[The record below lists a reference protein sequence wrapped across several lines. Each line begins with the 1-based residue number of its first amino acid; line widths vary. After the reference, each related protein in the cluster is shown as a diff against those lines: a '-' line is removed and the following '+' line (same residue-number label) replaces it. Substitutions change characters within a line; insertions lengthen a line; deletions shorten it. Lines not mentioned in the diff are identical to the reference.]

1 MVKKCEYDA
10 MVDRV
15 KELEGIINRLA
26 QSPIVGS
33 SVIEYWVEQD
43 QIDPHLLMGNADE
56 CYEKGMNGKW
66 VAKGVDYG
74 ELDDWVWGYGSQN
87 KKNEYVIHISGGGD
101 PSCPNGFED
110 WVIKKLPSCE
120 LGYYI
125 RHGSGRD
132 DPHYPDRLQKGRKLV
147 SCPDGDYVSF
157 QDKDYTLV
165 NGEMD
170 FEWLEDELDFFG
182 VKEE

>member
-66 VAKGVDYG
+66 VAKGVDYDQ
-74 ELDDWVWGYGSQN
+74 LDDWTCGYGFQ
-87 KKNEYVIHISGGGD
+87 KKDDEYVIHISGGGD
-101 PSCPNGFED
+101 GVSPNGFED

-132 DPHYPDRLQKGRKLV
+132 DPHYPDRLQKGQKLV
-147 SCPDGDYVSF
+147 SCPDGNYVSF

-170 FEWLEDELDFFG
+170 FEWLEEELEVEF
-182 VKEE
+182 KEG

>member
-15 KELEGIINRLA
+15 KELEGLITRMTN
-26 QSPIVGS
+26 SPIVGS
-33 SVIEYWVEQD
+33 SVVEYWVEQD
-43 QIDPHLLMGNADE
+43 QIDPHLLISNADE
-56 CYEKGMNGKW
+56 LYEKVDGKW
-66 VAKGVDYG
+66 KEKGINYD
-74 ELDDWVWGYGSQN
+74 ELDDWTCGYGFQ
-87 KKNEYVIHISGGGD
+87 KKDDEYVIHISGGGD
-101 PSCPNGFED
+101 PDKPNGFED

-120 LGYYI
+120 LGCYI

-132 DPHYPDRLQKGRKLV
+132 DPIYPDRLQKGKKLV

-157 QDKDYTLV
+157 QDKDYNLYK
-165 NGEMD
+165 GEMD

>member
-56 CYEKGMNGKW
+56 CYEKGVNGKW
-66 VAKGVDYG
+66 VAKGVDYDQ
-74 ELDDWVWGYGSQN
+74 LDDWTCGYGFQ
-87 KKNEYVIHISGGGD
+87 KKDDEYVIHISGGGD
-101 PSCPNGFED
+101 GVSPNGFED

-170 FEWLEDELDFFG
+170 FEWLEEELEVEF
-182 VKEE
+182 KEG